1 MNNNSC
7 HYLFN
12 KKKHRVKTCVR
23 LYPSIIMEEVWS
35 LQCCFSTLKITIIRY
50 GPTSV
55 PAELRFG
62 P

>member
-1 MNNNSC
+1 MNSC

-12 KKKHRVKTCVR
+12 KKKHRVKTA
-23 LYPSIIMEEVWS
+23 LSIIMEDVWS
-35 LQCCFSTLKITIIRY
+35 LQCCFSTLKIIRY